1 MEERGASTAAT
12 GGDCAAS
19 AHVTIRGLTKR
30 FTDAVVYDRFD
41 LDIPRGKLVSVFG
54 PNGCGKSTLINMI
67 AGLIP
72 ADAGEILF
80 DGKPLRDIKFGYVFQ
95 NYREALFPWLRAID
109 NIQYPLKLM
118 KLPKAERR
126 ARGADGRQPRR
137 QDRPQ
142 PLSLRAVGRPA
153 AARLDH
159 AGARG
164 GTANSFS
171 RRAVLGARLRDDAV
185 HARPA
190 PAHLRGDGNDDGTR
204 LARPRG
210 GGLSR
215 RPHSPALAPSGMHC
229 RLRALRRRATPHRRD
244 AVAARLRPNQGAL
257 PRHIP
262 AGGSQGMTR
271 FDPYLPII
279 GVVGL
284 IVVWYLAVWYQVVD
298 PVLLPSPIDTFR
310 ALWSGM
316 TGGRLGFD
324 FMRTLERTILATL
337 IAAAIAIPLGIL
349 LGASEKVYRSVEFV
363 VDFFRST
370 PASAMFPLFLVLFGV
385 GDKTK
390 VSVAAFGA
398 ALVILFNVAYGVM
411 HARKTRLLA
420 AKVMGASRIRVLTD
434 VMLLESLPQTFVGLR
449 NGVSLALVIV
459 VVAEMFIGS
468 TDGLGQRVFEAQ
480 QLFAMPDMYAAIFA
494 AGGLGYGLNLMFLLV
509 ERQFVHWSGK

>member
-1 MEERGASTAAT
+1 M
-12 GGDCAAS
+12 
-19 AHVTIRGLTKR
+19 
-30 FTDAVVYDRFD
+30 
-41 LDIPRGKLVSVFG
+41 
-54 PNGCGKSTLINMI
+54 KST
-67 AGLIP
+67 
-72 ADAGEILF
+72 
-80 DGKPLRDIKFGYVFQ
+80 
-95 NYREALFPWLRAID
+95 
-109 NIQYPLKLM
+109 
-118 KLPKAERR
+118 
-126 ARGADGRQPRR
+126 
-137 QDRPQ
+137 
-142 PLSLRAVGRPA
+142 
-153 AARLDH
+153 H
-159 AGARG
+159 
-164 GTANSFS
+164 
-171 RRAVLGARLRDDAV
+171 
-185 HARPA
+185 
-190 PAHLRGDGNDDGTR
+190 
-204 LARPRG
+204 
-210 GGLSR
+210 
-215 RPHSPALAPSGMHC
+215 
-229 RLRALRRRATPHRRD
+229 
-244 AVAARLRPNQGAL
+244 
-257 PRHIP
+257 
-262 AGGSQGMTR
+262 

-284 IVVWYLAVWYQVVD
+284 IVIWYLAVWYQVVD
-298 PVLLPSPIDTFR
+298 PVLLPSPVDTFR

-468 TDGLGQRVFEAQ
+468 TDGLAQRVFEAQ